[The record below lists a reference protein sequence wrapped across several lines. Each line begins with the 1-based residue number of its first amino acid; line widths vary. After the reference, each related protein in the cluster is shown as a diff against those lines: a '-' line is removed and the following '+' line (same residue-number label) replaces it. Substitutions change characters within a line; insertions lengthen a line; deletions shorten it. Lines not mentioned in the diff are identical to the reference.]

1 MRMRFGS
8 AWFTVNPK
16 SGDSVFHS
24 SKILKMIS
32 DFDLLSCFHE
42 KWGAGFVLSWQ
53 IY

>member
-42 KWGAGFVLSWQ
+42 K
-53 IY
+53 